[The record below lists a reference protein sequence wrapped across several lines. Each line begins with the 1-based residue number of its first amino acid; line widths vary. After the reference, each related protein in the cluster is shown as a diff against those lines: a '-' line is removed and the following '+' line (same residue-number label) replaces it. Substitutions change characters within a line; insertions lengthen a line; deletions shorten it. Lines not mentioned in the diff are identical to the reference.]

1 MLPHV
6 WRLSLSA
13 TRVVL
18 GLGSLAI
25 YNWITPHDRFPAAP
39 IFLTAY
45 TIYGLVVMFWRNL
58 ESAGHELAGLVID
71 TAFFI
76 LWSSIC
82 VAAPGLWLSTAGYAY
97 LVVMCVLLHDLPRV
111 SCVFGAT
118 ILFITLLQPPQA
130 TALQPLV
137 FLGAVLGI
145 VSVLQKGQVQERLSS
160 ASRLNVLYRHE
171 AQRAREEERQR
182 IAADFHDG
190 PLQSFISFQMRLEI
204 VKKLLARDLAKA
216 TQELLQLQDLCKAQV
231 SELRTFVRSMRPPED
246 GMSLSASIRRM
257 VEQFQKDTGIASTF
271 LAGEFSDPPDTEVS
285 LEILQIVREALN
297 NVQKHSRATRV
308 ATTISKPENAL
319 EITVEDN
326 GGGFPF
332 SGSYSLDELD
342 LLRLGPVSI
351 KRRVRSLSGDLS
363 IESRPGH
370 GAGLKIRIRASAG

>member
-1 MLPHV
+1 MLPHI
-6 WRLSLSA
+6 WRLSLSG
-13 TRVVL
+13 TRVLL
-18 GLGSLAI
+18 GLGSLAA
-25 YNWITPHDRFPAAP
+25 YNWNRPHERFAAAAP
-39 IFLTAY
+39 IFLIAY
-45 TIYGLVVMFWRNL
+45 TIYGLVVLFWRNL
-58 ESAGHELAGLVID
+58 ESARHELAGLVID
-71 TAFFI
+71 TSFFI
-76 LWSSIC
+76 LWSSISITT
-82 VAAPGLWLSTAGYAY
+82 AGLWLSAAEYAY
-97 LVVMCVLLHDLPRV
+97 LAVVCILLHDLSRAAW
-111 SCVFGAT
+111 VFGAT
-118 ILFITLLQPPQA
+118 ILFAIFVQSPQGALLRPFVFVGAALGTASLLQ
-130 TALQPLV
+130 
-137 FLGAVLGI
+137 
-145 VSVLQKGQVQERLSS
+145 KEQVQERLSS

-204 VKKLLARDLAKA
+204 VKKLLKRDLAKA
-216 TQELLQLQDLCKAQV
+216 TQELLQLQDLCKGQV
-231 SELRTFVRSMRPPED
+231 SELRSFVRSMRPPED

-271 LAGEFSDPPDTEVS
+271 LAGEFTDPPDTEVS

-308 ATTISKPENAL
+308 ATTISKPDALL

-351 KRRVRSLSGDLS
+351 KRRIRSLSGDLS

-370 GAGLKIRIRASAG
+370 GAGLKIRIKA